1 MASSLRISA
10 TPAWSV
16 DFVSMG
22 DAAMPAMLRPEV
34 RDFVRACEMIQGLL
48 ARHEELTQDEI
59 EIIRVSAS
67 DLLFNMR
74 QAR

>member
-1 MASSLRISA
+1 
-10 TPAWSV
+10 
-16 DFVSMG
+16 MG